1 MHLTKVLHIIYQI
14 VVFVKFVKTYQQNTF
29 NNSLET
35 NQNVKESSYEDV
47 SYTNLFR
54 DSINEKSWAESKNR
68 IRHHAKI
75 GALLLKC
82 N

>member
-1 MHLTKVLHIIYQI
+1 MRLTKLLHIVHQI
-14 VVFVKFVKTYQQNTF
+14 IVFVKLVKSAEQNAF
-29 NNSLET
+29 NNSVKT
-35 NQNVKESSYEDV
+35 NQNVKENSYEDV

-54 DSINEKSWAESKNR
+54 DSMNEQSWAETKNR

-75 GALLLKC
+75 GALPLTC

>member
-1 MHLTKVLHIIYQI
+1 MRLAKLLHIVHQI
-14 VVFVKFVKTYQQNTF
+14 IVFVKFVKSAEQNTF
-29 NNSLET
+29 NNSTKT
-35 NQNVKESSYEDV
+35 NQNAKENPYDDE

-54 DSINEKSWAESKNR
+54 DSMNEQSWAETKNR

-75 GALLLKC
+75 GALPLTC